1 MQNIQQGLENLK
13 RHIKIA
19 PEAPGVY
26 RMLGENDE
34 VLYVGKAK
42 NIKKRIVA
50 YSHFD
55 KLPIR
60 LQRMVSQIK
69 RMEFIIVENEAK
81 ALLMENE
88 LIKELEPKYNILLK
102 DDKTFPHL
110 VIDVTSKFPSLRKY
124 RGKRQDKNKY
134 FGPFA
139 SVTAV
144 NSVLDIVQK
153 AFLLRSCRDGVFNNR
168 QRPCLMYQI
177 KRCSAPCVG
186 RISEEDYKLLV
197 KEAIDFLEGKNTKL
211 QEELSQQM
219 NEASERMD
227 YETALV
233 LRDRIRALAS
243 VQRGNNV
250 EYADIKSVD
259 MIALVRKNN
268 LVCIQVF
275 FIRSGQN
282 CGNAPYFP
290 KQIEDADDNEILEAF
305 LSSFY
310 SSHIPPKEIVLS
322 QEIENKEFLE
332 KALSTR
338 INTYQKGNKAHIIN
352 MVKANAEASIDRKIA
367 EQASVKSNL
376 EEMVKWFDL
385 PRIPQRIEIYDNS
398 HNQGTFAIGAMVV
411 ATPDGFDKKSYRQ
424 FNIKESDFKHRQEE
438 NDFKRYLE
446 ASSGARNSCTPTYT
460 QVSALREPPL
470 SNSLKSF
477 SENIEERYLEASSGA
492 GNSCTSTYT
501 QVSALREPPL
511 SNSLKSFSE
520 NIEERHLEASSGAG
534 NSCTPT
540 YTQVSALREP
550 PLSNSLKSF
559 SENIEEHHL
568 EASSGAGNLSNQSAN
583 SSQKI
588 INQDDFLMMKEVL
601 LRRFARMTPEN
612 KPDVILLDG
621 GLGQLHA
628 VHEALKDFD
637 LSGIAII
644 AISKGPDRNAGKEF
658 YHQLGKESFSLPFQ
672 SPIAFYLQN
681 LRDEAHRFAIGT
693 HRARRAKSISKSRL
707 DEIEGIGARRKRDL
721 LNYFGSVE
729 EISQSSVKDL
739 QKVEGISKKTAEK
752 IYNYFHI
759 S

>member
-1 MQNIQQGLENLK
+1 MGNIQQGLENLK
-13 RHIKIA
+13 RHIKVA

-60 LQRMVSQIK
+60 LQRMVAQIK

-139 SVTAV
+139 NATAV

-211 QEELSQQM
+211 QEELSAQM
-219 NEASERMD
+219 NEASERLD

-233 LRDRIRALAS
+233 LRDRIKALAS
-243 VQRGNNV
+243 VQRGNKV

-282 CGNAPYFP
+282 CGNVPYFP
-290 KQIEDADDNEILEAF
+290 KQIEGADDNEILEAF

-322 QEIENKEFLE
+322 QEIENKEFFE
-332 KALSTR
+332 EALSTR

-411 ATPDGFDKKSYRQ
+411 ATPEGFDKKSYRQ
-424 FNIKESDFKHRQEE
+424 FNIKESDFNHRQGE
-438 NDFKRYLE
+438 NDFKRHPE

-470 SNSLKSF
+470 SDGLKSF
-477 SENIEERYLEASSGA
+477 SENVEERHPEASSGA
-492 GNSCTSTYT
+492 RNT
-501 QVSALREPPL
+501 
-511 SNSLKSFSE
+511 
-520 NIEERHLEASSGAG
+520 I
-534 NSCTPT
+534 
-540 YTQVSALREP
+540 
-550 PLSNSLKSF
+550 
-559 SENIEEHHL
+559 
-568 EASSGAGNLSNQSAN
+568 NQSATQ
-583 SSQKI
+583 SQKI

-693 HRARRAKSISKSRL
+693 HRARRAKSISKSKL

-729 EISQSSVKDL
+729 EISQSSIKDL
-739 QKVEGISKKTAEK
+739 QKVAGISKKTAEK
-752 IYNYFHI
+752 IYNYFHF
-759 S
+759 

>member
-1 MQNIQQGLENLK
+1 MGNIQQGLANLK
-13 RHIKIA
+13 HFIKIA

-26 RMLGENDE
+26 RMLDENDV

-88 LIKELEPKYNILLK
+88 LIKEFEPKYNILLK

-186 RISEEDYKLLV
+186 RISEEDYKQLV
-197 KEAIDFLEGKNTKL
+197 QEAIEFLEGKNTKL
-211 QEELSQQM
+211 QEELSKQM
-219 NEASERMD
+219 NEASERLD

-233 LRDRIRALAS
+233 LRDRIKALAS

-332 KALSTR
+332 EALSTR

-398 HNQGTFAIGAMVV
+398 HNQGSFAIGAMVV
-411 ATPDGFDKKSYRQ
+411 ATPEGFDKKSYRQ
-424 FNIKESDFKHRQEE
+424 FNIKESDFNHRQGE
-438 NDFKRYLE
+438 NDFKRHPE
-446 ASSGARNSCTPTYT
+446 ASAGARNAAT
-460 QVSALREPPL
+460 Q
-470 SNSLKSF
+470 
-477 SENIEERYLEASSGA
+477 
-492 GNSCTSTYT
+492 
-501 QVSALREPPL
+501 
-511 SNSLKSFSE
+511 
-520 NIEERHLEASSGAG
+520 
-534 NSCTPT
+534 
-540 YTQVSALREP
+540 
-550 PLSNSLKSF
+550 
-559 SENIEEHHL
+559 
-568 EASSGAGNLSNQSAN
+568 
-583 SSQKI
+583 SQKI

-658 YHQLGKESFSLPFQ
+658 YHQFGKESFSLPFQ

-693 HRARRAKSISKSRL
+693 HRARRAKSISKSKL

-729 EISQSSVKDL
+729 EISQSSIKDL
-739 QKVEGISKKTAEK
+739 QKVVGISKKTAEK
-752 IYNYFHI
+752 IYNYFHF
-759 S
+759 